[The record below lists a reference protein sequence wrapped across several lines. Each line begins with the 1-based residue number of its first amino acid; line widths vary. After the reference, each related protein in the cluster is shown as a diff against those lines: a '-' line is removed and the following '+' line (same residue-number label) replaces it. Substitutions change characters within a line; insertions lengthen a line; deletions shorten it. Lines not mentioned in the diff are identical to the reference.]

1 MTSAAGEW
9 PESLERAGN
18 FPPRG
23 RASRA
28 ASAFPG
34 RSASAEQTP
43 PGPWSSPPGAR
54 GAGAR
59 WNSAAAAPGVR
70 SPPAVLDRFAFAWE
84 KRADLHVKKPVI
96 PGKLGRQAGHQHHCQ
111 GRRRLL
117 KTLFF
122 LSWSFSSCY
131 PRQMKKPPV
140 APKPKF
146 VVANNKPAPP
156 AIAPKP
162 DSVVASIPQST
173 KKTKPAVAPKPKV
186 LKTLPVEEPSP
197 SLPRKTTETLEEHK
211 PESPQSTDSFNSK
224 NIGDQNRDYVLPKCP
239 CGSECIRK
247 LGNKKKICV
256 KQLVL
261 EPSEMKESLEN
272 SKMDESSLMI
282 KTQMK
287 WNSGEK
293 CRSQSGVILKASIL
307 EAKLKDA
314 LKQQMSAFGY
324 PQKHIS
330 TGNSEMNGGG
340 SAGVGFRIDLPDAS
354 PSPSSFEKVPVSQNC
369 HLQLP
374 TGEFQNLETYEEGS
388 KKSNNYFDSSE
399 PEALGNG
406 KKETFVSSDEVSKN
420 TKFKDLSPI
429 GIDSV
434 PGSPK
439 FPTPKPRK
447 TRLLRQKHVD
457 TPSERAVEP
466 ENLNNSSCLGEVS
479 SKNSEVSVLQE
490 NVLCRRDSVN
500 KVKLGNKSELNS
512 SSSGDRQDLC
522 HETSSLEN
530 TAPSLDT
537 DSNLSSNSRADV
549 DGPSTSLDADKG
561 THFTKSNALS
571 WSLPKQLK
579 LTSGDH
585 LPAGNLGVSAL
596 PVQKDCV
603 MKEEISSRIVPKKP
617 QRHSLPPSGV
627 LKKAASVELVEKS
640 SYPSVEVKSS
650 GKVLEGNHLQHL
662 CTPDQARSS
671 SSFDM
676 PKRTSEKP
684 VWKLPHPILPFLGN
698 SESLKFVTMSSSGE
712 ASAALTKPRAK
723 SLSSVDLDRCT
734 KPCKHSP
741 KKTSFRQLF
750 NKKLSMCFTKGD
762 FQKFWPRSSQPG
774 DTSRGYLP
782 AGGQRGLGSDWRGLM
797 VAGLEKR
804 GKPSKAYSADH
815 YSPESQKKKKKPWGG
830 TSAADGPRAES
841 LDEQMLSGEPSCQ
854 EPGKG
859 VTSICAPEYENVRHY
874 EEIPEYENLPFVTAA
889 GKILE
894 LEGQNSSSM
903 EDADA
908 NVYEVQE
915 LYEAADDRLP
925 LGPECQCSSSSGP
938 GPEGPRD
945 LDLSLGDLPSDEDE
959 VINSSDEEDGSSG
972 SSKGE
977 PELLEDKQEEGT
989 GMKSKVHHIA
999 EEIMSS
1005 EKVFV
1010 EVLKLLHID
1019 FRDAVAHASRQLG
1032 KPVIEDRILNQILY
1046 YLPQLYELNRDLL
1059 SELEERMSNWTE
1071 QQRIADI
1078 FVKKGPYLK
1087 MYSTYIKEFD
1097 KNIALLDE
1105 QCKKNAGF
1113 AAVVREFEM
1122 SPRCANLALKH
1133 YLLKLV
1139 QRIPQYRLLLTD
1151 YLKNLLEDSA
1161 DYRDTQDAL
1170 AVVIEVANHANDS
1183 MKQGDNFQKLLQ
1195 IQYSLSGHQEILQPG
1210 RVFLKE
1216 GVLMKLSR
1224 KVMQPRRFFLFND
1237 VLLYTT
1243 PLQSGMYK
1251 LNNMLS
1257 LAGMKVRKPSQEAYQ
1272 NELKIESVERSFI
1285 LSASSARERDEW
1297 LAAISGAI
1305 EEHAKKR
1312 VTFCPGRSLDEADS
1326 EKKEEVTPLG
1336 SKAPIWVPDT
1346 RATMCMI
1353 CTREFT
1359 LTWRRHHCRAC
1370 GKVVCQA
1377 CSSNKYGLDYLKN
1390 QPARVCEHCFQE
1402 LQKLDHQHSL
1412 RPGPPG
1418 SHKSPSSALTS
1429 VLQSIPSGRKQKK
1442 IPAALKEVW
1451 ASTEDSS
1458 MSGYLHRAKGTK
1470 KPWKHLWF
1478 VIKNKVLYTYAASE
1492 DVAALES
1499 QPLLGFTVTQVRDE
1513 SAESRVF
1520 QLLHKDMVFYVFKAE
1535 DPQSAQKWIE
1545 AFQEGT
1551 VL

>member
-1 MTSAAGEW
+1 MTSAAE
-9 PESLERAGN
+9 
-18 FPPRG
+18 
-23 RASRA
+23 
-28 ASAFPG
+28 
-34 RSASAEQTP
+34 
-43 PGPWSSPPGAR
+43 
-54 GAGAR
+54 
-59 WNSAAAAPGVR
+59 
-70 SPPAVLDRFAFAWE
+70 
-84 KRADLHVKKPVI
+84 I
-96 PGKLGRQAGHQHHCQ
+96 
-111 GRRRLL
+111 
-117 KTLFF
+117 
-122 LSWSFSSCY
+122 
-131 PRQMKKPPV
+131 KKPPV

-146 VVANNKPAPP
+146 VMAQSKPAPP

-162 DSVVASIPQST
+162 DSVTAAIPLST
-173 KKTKPAVAPKPKV
+173 RKAKPAVAPKPKV
-186 LKTLPVEEPSP
+186 LKTLHVGEPSP
-197 SLPRKTTETLEEHK
+197 LLLRKTAETPEKHK
-211 PESPQSTDSFNSK
+211 PESPHSTNCFNCK
-224 NIGDQNRDYVLPKCP
+224 TTGDQSSDYILPKCP
-239 CGSECIRK
+239 CGSECICK
-247 LGNKKKICV
+247 LGNKKKIWV

-261 EPSEMKESLEN
+261 EPLEMKESLEN
-272 SKMDESSLMI
+272 NKMDESSLTTE
-282 KTQMK
+282 TQMK
-287 WNSGEK
+287 WTSGEK
-293 CRSQSGVILKASIL
+293 YRSHSGVILKANIL
-307 EAKLKDA
+307 EAKLKDT
-314 LKQQMSAFGY
+314 LKRPVSPFGH

-330 TGNSEMNGGG
+330 TGSSSEMNGGS
-340 SAGVGFRIDLPDAS
+340 SADARFTVDLPDAS
-354 PSPSSFEKVPVSQNC
+354 PSPSSFKKVPVSQNC
-369 HLQLP
+369 HLELP
-374 TGEFQNLETYEEGS
+374 SGEFENLETYEGGS
-388 KKSNNYFDSSE
+388 KNSNNCFHSSE
-399 PEALGNG
+399 PEALGND
-406 KKETFVSSDEVSKN
+406 KRDTLVSLDGVSKN
-420 TKFKDLSPI
+420 SKVKDLSPVK
-429 GIDSV
+429 IDSV
-434 PGSPK
+434 PASPR
-439 FPTPKPRK
+439 FPTLKPRK
-447 TRLLRQKHVD
+447 GRLLRQKHVD
-457 TPSERAVEP
+457 TPSESAAHA
-466 ENLNNSSCLGEVS
+466 ENLNHSSACLGEVS
-479 SKNSEVSVLQE
+479 STNSEVSVFQE
-490 NVLCRRDSVN
+490 NVLCHQDSVN
-500 KVKLGNKSELNS
+500 EVKSESKSELNS
-512 SSSGDRQDLC
+512 SSRRDRQDC
-522 HETSSLEN
+522 HGTSSLEN
-530 TAPSLDT
+530 MAPSLDT
-537 DSNLSSNSRADV
+537 DSDLSSDSRAGA
-549 DGPSTSLDADKG
+549 DGPSTSLDEDKG
-561 THFTKSNALS
+561 THFTKSSALS

-579 LTSGDH
+579 LTCTDH
-585 LPAGNLGVSAL
+585 LSAGNLGVSA
-596 PVQKDCV
+596 PAMQKDCM
-603 MKEEISSRIVPKKP
+603 MKKESSSRIVPKKP
-617 QRHSLPPSGV
+617 QRHSLPASGV

-640 SYPSVEVKSS
+640 SYASVEVKSS
-650 GKVLEGNHLQHL
+650 GKVLEGNLLQHL
-662 CTPDQARSS
+662 CAPDQARS

-684 VWKLPHPILPFLGN
+684 VWKLPHPILPLLGN
-698 SESLKFVTMSSSGE
+698 SESLKFVTVSSSGE
-712 ASAALTKPRAK
+712 AAAAPSKPRAK

-734 KPCKHSP
+734 KPCKYSP
-741 KKTSFRQLF
+741 KKNSFRQLF
-750 NKKLSMCFTKGD
+750 NKKLSMCFMKGD
-762 FQKFWPRSSQPG
+762 FQRVRPRGSQPG
-774 DTSRGYLP
+774 DTSRGWLS
-782 AGGQRGLGSDWRGLM
+782 AGVWKGLGSDWRGTI
-797 VAGLEKR
+797 VADLEKR

-815 YSPESQKKKKKPWGG
+815 YSPESQKKKKKRKPWGG
-830 TSAADGPRAES
+830 TSADDGPTVES
-841 LDEQMLSGEPSCQ
+841 PDEQKLSGEVSCQ
-854 EPGKG
+854 PPGKA
-859 VTSICAPEYENVRHY
+859 VCEPEYENVRHY
-874 EEIPEYENLPFVTAA
+874 EEIPEYENLPFVMGA
-889 GKILE
+889 GKALE
-894 LEGQNSSSM
+894 LEGQNYNGT

-908 NVYEVQE
+908 NVYEAQE
-915 LYEAADDRLP
+915 PDGAAGDWPPPRPDR
-925 LGPECQCSSSSGP
+925 QSSSSEP
-938 GPEGPRD
+938 ASEGPRD
-945 LDLSLGDLPSDEDE
+945 PDLSLDDLPSEEDE

-977 PELLEDKQEEGT
+977 PEPLEDKQEEGT

-999 EEIMSS
+999 GEIMSS

-1010 EVLKLLHID
+1010 DVLKLLHID
-1019 FRDAVAHASRQLG
+1019 FRNAVGHASRQLG
-1032 KPVIEDRILNQILY
+1032 KPIIEDRILNQILY

-1087 MYSTYIKEFD
+1087 MYSAYIKEFD

-1105 QCKKNAGF
+1105 QCKKNSGF

-1183 MKQGDNFQKLLQ
+1183 MKQGDNFQKLLR

-1224 KVMQPRRFFLFND
+1224 KVMQPRMFFLFSD

-1243 PLQSGMYK
+1243 PLQSGTYK
-1251 LNNMLS
+1251 LNNVLS
-1257 LAGMKVRKPSQEAYQ
+1257 LAGMKVTKPGQEAYQ

-1285 LSASSARERDEW
+1285 LSASSACERDEW

-1312 VTFCPGRSLDEADS
+1312 VTFCPGRSLEEADP
-1326 EKKEEVTPLG
+1326 ERKEDAPPLG

-1346 RATMCMI
+1346 RATMCMV
-1353 CTREFT
+1353 CAREFT

-1402 LQKLDHQHSL
+1402 LQKLGQQHSP
-1412 RPGPPG
+1412 RPGTPG

-1451 ASTEDSS
+1451 ASTEDST
-1458 MSGYLHRAKGTK
+1458 MSGYLHRAKGAR

-1499 QPLLGFTVTQVRDE
+1499 QPLLGFTVSQAGDE
-1513 SAESRVF
+1513 GADPRVF

-1535 DPQSAQKWIE
+1535 DAQSAQKWIE

>member
-1 MTSAAGEW
+1 MTSAAE
-9 PESLERAGN
+9 
-18 FPPRG
+18 
-23 RASRA
+23 
-28 ASAFPG
+28 
-34 RSASAEQTP
+34 
-43 PGPWSSPPGAR
+43 
-54 GAGAR
+54 
-59 WNSAAAAPGVR
+59 
-70 SPPAVLDRFAFAWE
+70 
-84 KRADLHVKKPVI
+84 I
-96 PGKLGRQAGHQHHCQ
+96 
-111 GRRRLL
+111 
-117 KTLFF
+117 
-122 LSWSFSSCY
+122 
-131 PRQMKKPPV
+131 KKPPV

-162 DSVVASIPQST
+162 DSVVASTPQST
-173 KKTKPAVAPKPKV
+173 KKTKPAIAPKPKV
-186 LKTLPVEEPSP
+186 LKSSPVEELSP
-197 SLPRKTTETLEEHK
+197 SLLRRTGTQEEQK
-211 PESPQSTDSFNSK
+211 PGAPQSTDSFNCIS
-224 NIGDQNRDYVLPKCP
+224 IGDQSSDCVLPKCP
-239 CGSECIRK
+239 CGSGCICK
-247 LGNKKKICV
+247 LENKNMSV

-261 EPSEMKESLEN
+261 EPLEMKENLEN
-272 SKMDESSLMI
+272 SKMDKSSLMI

-314 LKQQMSAFGY
+314 LRQQMSAFGY

-330 TGNSEMNGGG
+330 AGSLEINGGG
-340 SAGVGFRIDLPDAS
+340 STIEGFGVDLPDAS
-354 PSPSSFEKVPVSQNC
+354 PCPSSFEKVPVSPNC
-369 HLQLP
+369 HLQHP
-374 TGEFQNLETYEEGS
+374 RGEFQNLETYKEGS

-399 PEALGNG
+399 PEALGND
-406 KKETFVSSDEVSKN
+406 KKDMFIPSGEVSKN
-420 TKFKDLSPI
+420 TKVKDLSPVAV
-429 GIDSV
+429 DSV
-434 PGSPK
+434 TGSPK
-439 FPTPKPRK
+439 FPTPKPRR

-457 TPSERAVEP
+457 SPSESAAEP
-466 ENLNNSSCLGEVS
+466 EDDSNSCSCPGEVS
-479 SKNSEVSVLQE
+479 LKNSEVSVLGE
-490 NVLCRRDSVN
+490 NVLCHQDSVN
-500 KVKLGNKSELNS
+500 KVTPGDKSELNG

-522 HETSSLEN
+522 HGTSSLEN

-537 DSNLSSNSRADV
+537 DSNLSSDSRADV
-549 DGPSTSLDADKG
+549 DGPNTSHDADRG
-561 THFTKSNALS
+561 TYFTKSNTLS
-571 WSLPKQLK
+571 WSLPKQLT
-579 LTSGDH
+579 LTCSDH
-585 LPAGNLGVSAL
+585 LPAGNLGMSA
-596 PVQKDCV
+596 PSVQKGCMV
-603 MKEEISSRIVPKKP
+603 KQASSSRTVPKKP
-617 QRHSLPPSGV
+617 QRHSLPATGV

-640 SYPSVEVKSS
+640 SYPSAEIKSS
-650 GKVLEGNHLQHL
+650 GEVLEGNHLQHF
-662 CTPDQARSS
+662 CTPGQAVSS
-671 SSFDM
+671 SCFDM

-698 SESLKFVTMSSSGE
+698 SESLKFVTVSSSSD
-712 ASAALTKPRAK
+712 ASVALPKPRAK
-723 SLSSVDLDRCT
+723 SMSSVDLDRCT

-741 KKTSFRQLF
+741 KKNSFRQLF
-750 NKKLSMCFTKGD
+750 NRKLSMCFMKGD
-762 FQKFWPRSSQPG
+762 FPKLRSRSSQAG
-774 DTSRGYLP
+774 DTNRASLW
-782 AGGQRGLGSDWRGLM
+782 AGGRGGLGGDWSGLM
-797 VAGLEKR
+797 VADLERR

-815 YSPESQKKKKKPWGG
+815 YSPETKKKKKKKRSWGG
-830 TSAADGPRAES
+830 TGVANGPKAES
-841 LDEQMLSGEPSCQ
+841 LDDQVLSREPSSL

-859 VTSICAPEYENVRHY
+859 VTSVCAPEYENVRHY

-889 GKILE
+889 GKTLE
-894 LEGQNSSSM
+894 LEGWNSSST
-903 EDADA
+903 EDTDA
-908 NVYEVQE
+908 NVYEVE
-915 LYEAADDRLP
+915 EPCEAAGDQLP
-925 LGPECQCSSSSGP
+925 RGPGYPCSSSGP
-938 GPEGPRD
+938 APGEPRD
-945 LDLSLGDLPSDEDE
+945 PDLSLVDPPSDEDE
-959 VINSSDEEDGSSG
+959 VINSSDEEDGGSG

-977 PELLEDKQEEGT
+977 PEPLEEKQEEGT
-989 GMKSKVHHIA
+989 GVKSKVHHIA

-1010 EVLKLLHID
+1010 DVLKLLHID

-1032 KPVIEDRILNQILY
+1032 KPVIEDRVLNQILY

-1105 QCKKNAGF
+1105 QCKKNYGDAF
-1113 AAVVREFEM
+1113 YFQM

-1183 MKQGDNFQKLLQ
+1183 MKQGDNFQKVLR
-1195 IQYSLSGHQEILQPG
+1195 IQYSLSGHREILQPG

-1224 KVMQPRRFFLFND
+1224 KVMQPRMFFLFND

-1243 PLQSGMYK
+1243 PLQSGTYK
-1251 LNNMLS
+1251 LNNILS
-1257 LAGMKVRKPSQEAYQ
+1257 LAAMKVRKPSQEAYQ

-1285 LSASSARERDEW
+1285 LSASSAQERDEW
-1297 LAAISGAI
+1297 LAAITGAI
-1305 EEHAKKR
+1305 EDHAKKR

-1326 EKKEEVTPLG
+1326 ERKEEVTPLG

-1377 CSSNKYGLDYLKN
+1377 CSSNKHGLDYLKN

-1402 LQKLDHQHSL
+1402 LQKLDHQHSP
-1412 RPGPPG
+1412 RPRPAV

-1442 IPAALKEVW
+1442 IPAALKEVR
-1451 ASTEDSS
+1451 ASAEDST
-1458 MSGYLHRAKGTK
+1458 MSGYLHRAKGAR
-1470 KPWKHLWF
+1470 KPWRHLWF

-1499 QPLLGFTVTQVRDE
+1499 QPLLGFTVTRVSDD
-1513 SAESRVF
+1513 SADPRVF

-1535 DPQSAQKWIE
+1535 DAQSAQKWME